1 MVNDAG
7 AVANEAGTSAGIGN
21 STDKDL
27 LAALRSH
34 SEIVLTSGKTAR
46 ADRYR
51 MPKTADLAV
60 LTRSGID
67 ELQLEPKPGQRL
79 IILGDQ
85 ATSYLSALDQLKD
98 LGYRN
103 VHVEYGPTGFRQV
116 RRDLDLTLISG
127 VSEGGIATFAE
138 AHSLTQLDHFELD
151 DLVVWAC

>member
-7 AVANEAGTSAGIGN
+7 EVANVDGTSAGIGN

-60 LTRSGID
+60 LTRAGVD
-67 ELQLEPKPGQRL
+67 ELQLQPKPGQRL
-79 IILGDQ
+79 IILSD
-85 ATSYLSALDQLKD
+85 AKTSYLSALDQLKD

-103 VHVEYGPTGFRQV
+103 VHVEYGPTGFREV
-116 RRDLDLTLISG
+116 RPNLDLTLISG
-127 VSEGGIATFAE
+127 VSEAGIAAFAKV
-138 AHSLTQLDHFELD
+138 HSLTQLGSFELD